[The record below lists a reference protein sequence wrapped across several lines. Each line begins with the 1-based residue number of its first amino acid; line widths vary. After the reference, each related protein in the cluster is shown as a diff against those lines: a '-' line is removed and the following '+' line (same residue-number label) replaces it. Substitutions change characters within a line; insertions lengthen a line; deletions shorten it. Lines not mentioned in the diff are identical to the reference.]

1 LCLSKRYNTIFTSP
15 HRRKNMLATLRTTS
29 RAFCFPAQL
38 RNLRSA
44 SSVKDS
50 FDSAVKRLGTL
61 QEDPGN
67 EAKLKIYG
75 LFKQATSGPVTADT
89 KTPGWTDLVG
99 KAKFAAWKGLGS
111 LPHEAAM
118 QQYIAYINELAGP
131 EAAQAVPGGDASSAA
146 SPGRPRET
154 LASVA
159 KPRGTASVGELSLK
173 TIKTS
178 LSAAGVL
185 TVTLHRPS
193 RGNSF
198 NVDMWNDLREVFA
211 EINRDSAVR
220 VVVLTGGAQVFSTG
234 MDLGVFEDMDK
245 LAKGEP
251 CPGRLRE
258 SLGHVI
264 QWLQDAI
271 SGPEKCVVPV
281 IAAVSGHCIGGAVD
295 LITACD
301 LRYCTDD
308 AQFCIKETDLAM
320 VADIGTLQ
328 RLPKLIGDMQTRE
341 LAYTGRAIGGQEAQ
355 RLGLVLRSFA
365 SSADMQTAVEATA
378 ASIAEKSPLTV
389 RGIKSTVLY
398 SRDHSVRDSL
408 HQVKLHNSAHLHS
421 ADLMEAMQAALL
433 KSQPKFTG
441 H

>member
-1 LCLSKRYNTIFTSP
+1 
-15 HRRKNMLATLRTTS
+15 
-29 RAFCFPAQL
+29 
-38 RNLRSA
+38 
-44 SSVKDS
+44 VKES

-75 LFKQATSGPVTADT
+75 LYKQATNGPVTADT

-99 KAKFAAWKGLGS
+99 KAKFAAWKGLGD
-111 LPHEAAM
+111 LQQEEAM
-118 QQYIAYINELAGP
+118 KQYIAFINELAGP
-131 EAAQAVPGGDASSAA
+131 EGNQAASGGNAQPPASSAL
-146 SPGRPRET
+146 PRDT

-159 KPRGTASVGELSLK
+159 KPRGTASVTDLALK

-185 TVTLHRPS
+185 TVALNRPS

-198 NVDMWNDLREVFA
+198 NVDMWNDLREVFEA
-211 EINRDSAVR
+211 IDRDSAVR
-220 VVVLTGGAQVFSTG
+220 VVVLTGSDKTFSTG
-234 MDLGVFEDMDK
+234 MDLEVFQDMDK
-245 LAKGEP
+245 LAKREP

-271 SGPEKCVVPV
+271 SGPEVCVVPV
-281 IAAVSGHCIGGAVD
+281 IAAINGYCIGGAVD

-308 AQFCIKETDLAM
+308 AVFCIKETDLAM

-328 RLPKLIGDMQTRE
+328 RLPKLVGDMQVRE
-341 LAYTGRAIGGQEAQ
+341 LAYTGRTFSGREAQ
-355 RLGLVLRSFA
+355 QMGLVLKSFA
-365 SSADMQTAVEATA
+365 TNADMQQAVEATA

-389 RGIKSTVLY
+389 RGIKSTMLY
-398 SRDHSVRDSL
+398 TRDHSVRAGL
-408 HQVKLHNSAHLHS
+408 NQIKLHNSAHLHS
-421 ADLMEAMQAALL
+421 TDLMEAMQAALM
-433 KSQPKFTG
+433 KSTPKFTG